1 MRLLFESIV
10 AIGLTILLLIL
21 VTKRKVQLKN
31 IENIVQSKFSSE
43 GWSVSFSSIE
53 NGTKFI
59 LYNRGRKSVLLV
71 FAKILNFDTLR
82 RSVVIALLN
91 HAERIEIYHSMITPH
106 VQKAVYHFNKNRK
119 LHKMRLINFR
129 RGTL

>member
-1 MRLLFESIV
+1 MRPLFESIV
-10 AIGLTILLLIL
+10 AIGLAILLFIL
-21 VTKRKVQLKN
+21 VKKRKVQLKN
-31 IENIVQSKFSSE
+31 IQNIVQSKFNRE

-59 LYNRGRKSVLLV
+59 LYNRGRKSALLV
-71 FAKILNFDTLR
+71 FTKTLNFDVLR

-91 HAERIEIYHSMITPH
+91 QAERIEIYHSMITPH
-106 VQKAVYHFNKNRK
+106 VQRAVYHFNKNRK
-119 LHKMRLINFR
+119 LHKMKLINFW